1 MTTYSRGVLLAVTGT
16 FFYGFLGLAIKF
28 SGESSATVWQIMA
41 GRGLLG
47 ILLVTLIAR
56 VFNIRLITGDTK
68 GMLLIGLFNFTG
80 SALITVALTS
90 IPIFEALILWFLLPA
105 WTTLLAVR
113 FLGERITAVIA
124 LCLLM
129 AIGGAVV
136 VLWPEEG
143 AGISGLSWGH
153 LAGLFSALSA
163 AVGFICIRRYSGHH
177 PLSHFFH
184 FCVVALVAAG
194 ILQLFQ
200 DTPYV
205 PPVMALSGIA
215 VAGLLGGLGQMM
227 IFAAVKFIPPGAVTV
242 ISMGEI
248 IVAAV
253 GAYFLFNESVT
264 LAVFCGGGMIIAAAF
279 GINLYNAR
287 RAKMQTEVLMME
299 E

>member
-1 MTTYSRGVLLAVTGT
+1 MTTYTRGVLIAAVGT
-16 FFYGFLGLAIKF
+16 FFYGFLGLAVKF

-47 ILLVTLIAR
+47 MLMVTVIAHA
-56 VFNIRLITGDTK
+56 FGIRLLTGDTK
-68 GMLLIGLFNFTG
+68 GMLLIGLFNFMG

-113 FLGERITAVIA
+113 FLGERLTVVIA
-124 LCLLM
+124 LCLLL
-129 AIGGAVV
+129 AISGAAI

-143 AGISGLSWGH
+143 AGLSGLSWGH

-163 AVGFICIRRYSGHH
+163 AVGFICIRRFSGHH

-184 FCVVALVAAG
+184 FCLVAFITAG
-194 ILQLFQ
+194 TLHLFQ
-200 DTPYV
+200 DAPYV
-205 PPVMALSGIA
+205 PQTMALSGIA

-227 IFAAVKFIPPGAVTV
+227 LFAAVKFIPPGAVTV

-264 LAVFCGGGMIIAAAF
+264 VAVYCGGGMIIAAAF

-287 RAKMQTEVLMME
+287 RAKMQTENVMMGE
-299 E
+299 